1 MKQLVAGLNTSK
13 LGSENSLC
21 QGASMSKG
29 KETKDKNEQQK
40 AEEQSSHLSEK
51 IKESARQ
58 IWLAGLGAYN
68 KAEEDTGRI
77 FEKLVKEGEEIES
90 LTRGVVEKQFKA
102 VEDRVEDVK
111 ERATGTFGKLE
122 NVFDQR
128 VSSALVRLGIPTNNR
143 VTELEKRIAELEE
156 KVKALS

>member
-1 MKQLVAGLNTSK
+1 M
-13 LGSENSLC
+13 
-21 QGASMSKG
+21 
-29 KETKDKNEQQK
+29 TKDKDQTTIDK
-40 AEEQSSHLSEK
+40 DDEQSSQLSEK

-68 KAEEDTGRI
+68 KAEEDTGKI
-77 FEKLVKEGEEIES
+77 FDKLVKEGEEIES

-111 ERATGTFGKLE
+111 ERVEDVKEKASGTFGKLE

-128 VSSALVRLGIPTNNR
+128 VSSALVRLGIPTNHR
-143 VTELEKRIAELEE
+143 IVELEKRVASLEAELAAS
-156 KVKALS
+156 KK

>member
-1 MKQLVAGLNTSK
+1 
-13 LGSENSLC
+13 
-21 QGASMSKG
+21 MSK
-29 KETKDKNEQQK
+29 DNEQDEKLRQVK
-40 AEEQSSHLSEK
+40 DGDQNSQLSEK

-68 KAEEDTGRI
+68 KAEEDTGKI
-77 FEKLVKEGEEIES
+77 FDKLVKEGEEIES

-111 ERATGTFGKLE
+111 EKASGTFGKLE

-128 VSSALVRLGIPTNNR
+128 VSSALVRLGIPTNHR
-143 VTELEKRIAELEE
+143 VAELEKRVLELEE
-156 KVKALS
+156 KLAEK